1 MGVYKMLYAQNAIFL
16 LHEFKTPLQLMDIVI
31 IIIAIAKEDRR
42 WKRCH
47 QTSTTWW
54 YWMVFMSF

>member
-42 WKRCH
+42 
-47 QTSTTWW
+47 
-54 YWMVFMSF
+54 